1 MISYPCLQ
9 WASCG
14 DSRPLIW
21 NYAALSC
28 WGVIVK
34 PRRGD
39 IIPYPWL
46 RHGAPWRGNLLSA
59 QGRMER
65 SGMAPWVTKWIIE
78 KRPTGAKAGLHVGVN
93 INNLTDSL
101 AFAPVGR
108 RFFCVCGLITQGA
121 ASLCP
126 GLMAGCPFRALVASG
141 RETPRKIFAKM
152 IPAGKRLAKF
162 LQR

>member
-108 RFFCVCGLITQGA
+108 YCVDRGLIPRALPWARSRLPFQGA
-121 ASLCP
+121 KYKS
-126 GLMAGCPFRALVASG
+126 ALVHG
-141 RETPRKIFAKM
+141 RAFLTGCRRKE
-152 IPAGKRLAKF
+152 GVT
-162 LQR
+162 

>member
-108 RFFCVCGLITQGA
+108 RLLCVWGLITQGA

-126 GLMAGCPFRALVASG
+126 GLMAFALPG
-141 RETPRKIFAKM
+141 RESSS
-152 IPAGKRLAKF
+152 
-162 LQR
+162 